1 MEQRQTITVLESSPD
16 QGLTQEQVQQ
26 RIAAGWVSGTPRPT
40 GKSEKEILLT
50 HTFTFFNLIFAVLAV
65 MLVLSRS

>member
-26 RIAAGWVSGTPRPT
+26 RIAAIPLPFST
-40 GKSEKEILLT
+40 
-50 HTFTFFNLIFAVLAV
+50 
-65 MLVLSRS
+65 